1 MGPEAPA
8 AGGLGARELKAAA
21 VGLGAREHMA
31 AALLELGM
39 GGLEATDQAAALL
52 EPRAMDQAAALLEPR
67 ARKLV
72 ATALVCGSST
82 RAWGLT
88 AAALLELRAM
98 GQAAAREVAAGPLSL
113 TFELLRGLDSVCLVP
128 EFALLKQLSLREC
141 VR

>member
-1 MGPEAPA
+1 MAELEA
-8 AGGLGARELKAAA
+8 LAA
-21 VGLGAREHMA
+21 VGLGAREHKA

-39 GGLEATDQAAALL
+39 GGLAA
-52 EPRAMDQAAALLEPR
+52 MGQAAALLEPR

-72 ATALVCGSST
+72 ATALVCGSCT

-98 GQAAAREVAAGPLSL
+98 GQAAAQEVAAGPLPL
-113 TFELLRGLDSVCLVP
+113 TFELLRGLDSVCLVS
-128 EFALLKQLSLREC
+128 EFALLKLLSLRVC